1 LTAPKMKQEQFT
13 ELQKSLP
20 PQLPDFLTAQRWFGG
35 KAQRVRATDVLDVI
49 PFGASQLESFMVL
62 ARVEYETGVREAYL
76 LPLLAWSADRAPT
89 EDGSYV
95 MKVSIRGADLIL
107 TDALHNVDFL
117 LELHAAVEAQGVFRG
132 LSGELRAKQAKTYR
146 DICPASAGAL
156 EPKPMTVEQSNS
168 SIIYGDRLVLKVF
181 RHVEPGVNPDLEIG
195 RFLSE
200 NVRFPHVP
208 AVAGWLEYS
217 ATDGEQ
223 ATLGIL
229 QEFVPNQGDA
239 WRFTLNSLAE
249 FWQQAAER
257 LAEVSS
263 LNAPGLYPLK
273 GSVLPMPGIMRE
285 LCGPYLD
292 AAALLAQRTAQLH
305 LALASDSTMPAFAP
319 EPFTQQFQATLAQSL
334 REKTQNAF
342 ALLRSHVAEM
352 TGDTRVEAERI
363 LKAENELLKT
373 FVTALRRPMAA
384 MRTRIH
390 GDYHLG
396 QVLYTGSDFVII
408 DFEGEPA
415 RPIAERSVKLS
426 PLQDVAGML
435 RSFHYAAFASVF
447 AVSAGVDAL
456 DAHGDGARQRLK
468 SAQVW
473 YLCVAAHFTRAYLN
487 EAGNAS
493 FIPATEEQLRTL
505 LRLHLL
511 EKAVYELNYELNNR
525 PNWVRIPLAGIASLL
540 NSRD

>member
-1 LTAPKMKQEQFT
+1 MRKEQFAD
-13 ELQKSLP
+13 LQKALP
-20 PQLPDFLTAQRWFGG
+20 PQLPDFLAAQRWFGG
-35 KAQRVRATDVLDVI
+35 KAHRIRGTEVSDVI
-49 PFGASQLESFMVL
+49 PFGASQLESFMIL
-62 ARVEYETGVREAYL
+62 ARVEYETGARETYL
-76 LPLLAWSADRAPT
+76 LPLLARSADEPI
-89 EDGSYV
+89 EDGLQT
-95 MKVSIRGADLIL
+95 MKVAIRGADLVL
-107 TDALHNVDFL
+107 TDALRDEDFL
-117 LELHAAVEAQGVFRG
+117 LGLHAAIEAQGVFRG
-132 LSGELRAKQAKTYR
+132 LNGELRAKQAKTYR
-146 DICPASAGAL
+146 DIFPASAGVL
-156 EPKPMTVEQSNS
+156 KPKPMKVEQSNS

-200 NVRFPHVP
+200 SVHFPHVP

-217 ATDGEQ
+217 ATDGQ
-223 ATLGIL
+223 PATLGTL

-249 FWQQAAER
+249 FWQQGMGR

-263 LNAPGLYPLK
+263 LSPPGLYPLK
-273 GSVLPMPGIMRE
+273 RSVLPMPDIMRE
-285 LCGPYLD
+285 LCGKYLD
-292 AAALLAQRTAQLH
+292 VAALLAQRTAQLH
-305 LALASDSTMPAFAP
+305 LALASDSVTPAFAP
-319 EPFTQQFQATLAQSL
+319 EPFTQQFQAMRAQSL
-334 REKTQNAF
+334 RAKTQNAF

-363 LKAENELLKT
+363 LKAESELLKT
-373 FVTALRRPMAA
+373 FATALSQPFAA

-447 AVSAGVDAL
+447 AASIGVDAR
-456 DAHGDGARQRLK
+456 DAHSEARQRLK
-468 SAQVW
+468 AAQVW

-487 EAGNAS
+487 ETGRAS
-493 FIPATEEQLRTL
+493 FNPASEEQLATL

-525 PNWVRIPLAGIASLL
+525 PDWVRIPLAGIASLL
-540 NSRD
+540 DS

>member
-1 LTAPKMKQEQFT
+1 MKQEQFT

-20 PQLPDFLTAQRWFGG
+20 PQLPDFLTAQRWFSG
-35 KAQRVRATDVLDVI
+35 KARRVRATEVLDVI

-62 ARVEYETGVREAYL
+62 ARVEYETGVRETYL

-89 EDGSYV
+89 EDGSH

-107 TDALHNVDFL
+107 TDALRNVDFL
-117 LELHAAVEAQGVFRG
+117 LELHAAIEAQAVFGG

-156 EPKPMTVEQSNS
+156 KPKPMTVEQSNS

-257 LAEVSS
+257 LVEVSS
-263 LNAPGLYPLK
+263 LNPPELYPLK
-273 GSVLPMPGIMRE
+273 RSVLPMPAIMRE
-285 LCGPYLD
+285 LCGKYLD

-305 LALASDSTMPAFAP
+305 LALAADSARTAFAP
-319 EPFTQQFQATLAQSL
+319 EPFTQQFQATLTQSL

-352 TGDTRVEAERI
+352 TGDTRVEAQRI
-363 LKAENELLKT
+363 LKAEGELLET
-373 FVTALRRPMAA
+373 FATALSQPMAA

-435 RSFHYAAFASVF
+435 RSFHYAAFSSVF
-447 AVSAGVDAL
+447 ATAAGGG
-456 DAHGDGARQRLK
+456 AHSEDARQRLK
-468 SAQVW
+468 VAQVW
-473 YLCVAAHFTRAYLN
+473 YLCMAAHFTREYLN
-487 EAGNAS
+487 EAGRAS
-493 FIPATEEQLRTL
+493 FIPATEEQLATL

-525 PNWVRIPLAGIASLL
+525 PDWVRIPLAGVASLL
-540 NSRD
+540 NSQAG

>member
-1 LTAPKMKQEQFT
+1 LTAPKVKQEQFT

-20 PQLPDFLTAQRWFGG
+20 TQLPDFLTAQRWFGG
-35 KAQRVRATDVLDVI
+35 KAHRVRATEVLDVI
-49 PFGASQLESFMVL
+49 PFGASQLESFMIL
-62 ARVEYETGVREAYL
+62 ARVEYETGVRETYL
-76 LPLLAWSADRAPT
+76 LPLLVWSADRAPT
-89 EDGSYV
+89 EDGSHI
-95 MKVSIRGADLIL
+95 MKASIRGADLIL
-107 TDALHNVDFL
+107 TDALRNEDFL
-117 LELHAAVEAQGVFRG
+117 LGLHAAIEAQGVFRG
-132 LSGELRAKQAKTYR
+132 LRGELRAKQAKTYR
-146 DICPASAGAL
+146 DICPAAAGVL
-156 EPKPMTVEQSNS
+156 KPTPMKVEQSNS
-168 SIIYGDRLVLKVF
+168 SITYGDRLVLKVF

-239 WRFTLNSLAE
+239 WRFTLNSLLE
-249 FWQQAAER
+249 FWQRAAER

-263 LNAPGLYPLK
+263 LNPPGLYPLK
-273 GSVLPMPGIMRE
+273 RSALPMPGIMRE
-285 LCGPYLD
+285 LCGKYLD

-305 LALASDSTMPAFAP
+305 LALASDSATPAFAP
-319 EPFTQQFQATLAQSL
+319 EPFTQQFQAALAQSL

-342 ALLRSHVAEM
+342 ALLRAHVAEM

-363 LKAENELLKT
+363 LKAESELLKT
-373 FVTALRRPMAA
+373 FATVLSQPVAA

-396 QVLYTGSDFVII
+396 QVLYTGLDFVII

-426 PLQDVAGML
+426 PLQDLAGML

-447 AVSAGVDAL
+447 AASTGAN
-456 DAHGDGARQRLK
+456 AHSEDVRQRLK

-473 YLCVAAHFTRAYLN
+473 YLCAATHFTSAYLT
-487 EAGNAS
+487 EAGSAS
-493 FIPATEEQLRTL
+493 FIPATEEQLATL

-525 PNWVRIPLAGIASLL
+525 PDWVRIPLTGIASLL
-540 NSRD
+540 DARD

>member
-1 LTAPKMKQEQFT
+1 MRKEQFT
-13 ELQKSLP
+13 ELQKALP
-20 PQLPDFLTAQRWFGG
+20 AQLPDFLAAQRWFGG
-35 KAQRVRATDVLDVI
+35 KAHRVRATEVSDAI
-49 PFGASQLESFMVL
+49 PFRASQLESFMVL
-62 ARVEYETGVREAYL
+62 ARVEYETGARETYL
-76 LPLLAWSADRAPT
+76 LPLLARSGEGEPI
-89 EDGSYV
+89 EDGLQT
-95 MKVSIRGADLIL
+95 MKVAIRGTDLVL
-107 TDALHNVDFL
+107 TDALRNEDFL
-117 LELHAAVEAQGVFRG
+117 LGLHAAIEAQGVFPG
-132 LSGELRAKQAKTYR
+132 LNGELRAKQAGTYR
-146 DICPASAGAL
+146 DICPASAGVL
-156 EPKPMTVEQSNS
+156 KPKPMKVEQSNS

-200 NVRFPHVP
+200 NVHFPHVP

-217 ATDGEQ
+217 ATDGQ
-223 ATLGIL
+223 TATLGIL

-239 WRFTLNSLAE
+239 WRFTLNSLAG
-249 FWQQAAER
+249 FWQQATER
-257 LAEVSS
+257 LAELSS
-263 LNAPGLYPLK
+263 LNPPGLYPLK
-273 GSVLPMPGIMRE
+273 RSVLPMPAIMRE
-285 LCGPYLD
+285 LCGKYLD

-305 LALASDSTMPAFAP
+305 LALASESTTPVFAP
-319 EPFTQQFQATLAQSL
+319 QPFTQEFQAELAKSL

-363 LKAENELLKT
+363 LEADSELLKT
-373 FVTALRRPMAA
+373 FATAFSQPIAA

-396 QVLYTGSDFVII
+396 QVLHTGSDFVII

-447 AVSAGVDAL
+447 ATEAGAN
-456 DAHGDGARQRLK
+456 AHSEDTRQRLK
-468 SAQVW
+468 AAQVW
-473 YLCVAAHFTRAYLN
+473 YLCVAAHFTNAYLD
-487 EAGNAS
+487 EAGGAS
-493 FIPATEEQLRTL
+493 FIPANEEQLATL

-525 PNWVRIPLAGIASLL
+525 PDWVRIPLAGISSLL
-540 NSRD
+540 DSQPQ

>member
-1 LTAPKMKQEQFT
+1 LTAPKMKPEQFR

-20 PQLPDFLTAQRWFGG
+20 PQLPDFLAAQRWFGG
-35 KAQRVRATDVLDVI
+35 KARRIRATEVLDVI
-49 PFGASQLESFMVL
+49 PFSASQLESFMVL

-76 LPLLAWSADRAPT
+76 LPLLAWSTDRAPT
-89 EDGSYV
+89 EDGAHR
-95 MKVSIRGADLIL
+95 MKVTVRGVDLIL
-107 TDALHNVDFL
+107 TDALRNEDFL
-117 LELHAAVEAQGVFRG
+117 LALHAAIEALGVFRG

-146 DICPASAGAL
+146 DICPASAGVL
-156 EPKPMTVEQSNS
+156 KPKPMKVEQSNS
-168 SIIYGDRLVLKVF
+168 SIIYGDRLVLKIF

-200 NVRFPHVP
+200 SVHFPHIP
-208 AVAGWLEYS
+208 TVAGWLEYS
-217 ATDGEQ
+217 AGGGQQ

-239 WRFTLNSLAE
+239 WRSTLNSLAE
-249 FWQQAAER
+249 FWQQAAGR

-263 LNAPGLYPLK
+263 LNPPGIFPLK
-273 GSVLPMPGIMRE
+273 RSVLPMPDIMGK
-285 LCGPYLD
+285 LCGKYLD

-305 LALASDSTMPAFAP
+305 LALASESTTPVFAP
-319 EPFTQQFQATLAQSL
+319 ELFTPEFQATLAKSL

-363 LKAENELLKT
+363 LEAESELLKT
-373 FVTALRRPMAA
+373 FATAFSQPFAA

-447 AVSAGVDAL
+447 ATGAGAN
-456 DAHGDGARQRLK
+456 AHSEDTRQRLK
-468 SAQVW
+468 AAQVW
-473 YLCVAAHFTRAYLN
+473 YLCVAAHFTNAYLD
-487 EAGNAS
+487 EAGGAS
-493 FIPATEEQLRTL
+493 FIPANEEQLATL

-525 PNWVRIPLAGIASLL
+525 PDWVRIPLAGISSLL
-540 NSRD
+540 DSGD